1 MNPNKASQPARFVSN
16 GIYWVSQQPPLER
29 EVPPDLARYTAE
41 ITRRLEIDR
50 SIFGAD
56 AARRLLLCKAQL
68 MQVVSIPGIYLHQLI
83 RKRYIESIAREILT
97 KGARQLVVI
106 GARFDTLRL
115 GVSAEIP
122 VCRVIEGDHP
132 GTQQVKRA
140 ALEEFRLPIGHCHF
154 VPADL
159 SEESLTSALSQSP
172 AYDPTEAPLFI
183 AEGLTMYLDE
193 LKIRALLSCSA
204 AQNQPSKFL
213 FTYMQEATPK
223 KYHFQHTRPATLLW
237 LALRKERFTWGI
249 RPAALSAF
257 LGDAGFRLQEHCT
270 SKELRP
276 RFLTEANHSAVLA
289 VGENIALAAQ
299 VQTHP

>member
-1 MNPNKASQPARFVSN
+1 MNPNKASQTARFVSN
-16 GIYWVSQQPPLER
+16 GIYWVSQQPHLKR
-29 EVPPDLARYTAE
+29 EVPPELARYTAE

-97 KGARQLVVI
+97 KGVRQLVVI
-106 GARFDTLRL
+106 GAGFDTLSLRL
-115 GVSAEIP
+115 SAEIP
-122 VCRVIEGDHP
+122 GCRVIEVDHP
-132 GTQQVKRA
+132 ATQQVKRA

-172 AYDPTEAPLFI
+172 AYDPTEATLFI

-193 LKIRALLSCSA
+193 LKIRALLSCIA
-204 AQNQPSKFL
+204 AQNQTSKFL

-270 SKELRP
+270 SKVLRP